1 VKNEAD
7 KIIEKHLPM
16 VYRYAHKYKTTD
28 VTFEDL
34 VSAGLEGLWEA
45 YRNYKDENGTTFG
58 VYAKHWVK
66 KYILME
72 LLILSYPFRIPQEHF
87 QHIGKMFR
95 GEGGYREDY
104 VKYTDIEFDSDA
116 EIPVSAGEDDILNRL
131 EVEKYKRDINNLSY
145 VEKESLLMKFS
156 ENNYT
161 VREIANKLG
170 MSHMGVIYAIRRA
183 INKIKA
189 GRLWRN
195 VKTAARK

>member
-1 VKNEAD
+1 VNKEAD

-45 YRNYKDENGTTFG
+45 YRKYEGKNGTTFG

-72 LLILSYPFRIPQEHF
+72 LLMLSYPFRIPQEHF

-95 GEGGYREDY
+95 GEEGYREDY
-104 VKYTDIEFDSDA
+104 VKYAGVEFDSGA
-116 EIPVSAGEDDILNRL
+116 EIPVPSEEDNMLNKI
-131 EVEKYKRDINNLSY
+131 EVEKYKNTINKLSH
-145 VEKESLLMKFS
+145 VERESLQMKFS
-156 ENNYT
+156 EDNYT

-183 INKIKA
+183 INKIRQDVY
-189 GRLWRN
+189 GEM
-195 VKTAARK
+195 